1 MTNQVPAAVRSAV
14 EADIPAIAEI
24 HRESLAGDVFP
35 SMGTHFLRKYYRH
48 VLQSDGGHLLVATS
62 EGKVAGFIAVAMET
76 QSVLR
81 LVGARDLLHLALSCV
96 RKPGL
101 LLSAIVQL
109 RKRGAAAQTDS
120 AEISF
125 FAVGNSGRGQGIG
138 RMLLARAMAIAR
150 DKGKAY
156 ARTKTSNRR
165 LSRFYQGSF
174 GAAPVERFSV
184 LGREFVVLKWKV

>member
-1 MTNQVPAAVRSAV
+1 MMDQGPAAVRSAV
-14 EADIPAIAEI
+14 EADVPAIAEI

-48 VLQSDGGHLLVATS
+48 LLQSDFDHLYVAMS
-62 EGKVAGFIAVAMET
+62 GGKVAGFIAVSMET

-81 LVGARDLLHLALSCV
+81 LVSVRDLLHLAFSCV

-101 LLSAIVQL
+101 LLSSIVQL
-109 RKRGAAAQTDS
+109 RKRGGAAQSDS

-125 FAVGNSGRGQGIG
+125 FAVGNASRGQGIG
-138 RMLLARAMAIAR
+138 RMLLAQAMTLSR
-150 DKGKAY
+150 DKGKVY
-156 ARTKTSNRR
+156 TRTKTSNRR
-165 LSRFYQGSF
+165 LSRFYQDSF
-174 GAAPVERFSV
+174 GAAPVERFTV